1 MVFDERQILLN
12 GESVCEEVCKCQHEE
27 TKKCTF
33 LLKALLCL
41 ASDTWVFSEVRCLDT
56 DIYLRPWLGSLL
68 GWTWWSAI
76 SWIIQIGCWRW
87 DVHPSRKRVK
97 CHACARACILQQV
110 SWNSAWQI
118 SSFPQPLQLLPG
130 VHRVPWHGRQV
141 PGHCYSSTNLSDSVQ
156 SHLQGPFAARDV
168 NEQGLQ
174 LHIASAEMFVQSTHV
189 AKQATTWKGSS
200 LSSLT
205 DCISSLFDDC
215 TGLLTQKSFQGELL
229 LPPSSTCCK
238 DISPPL
244 LQGMLRR
251 EPQR

>member
-1 MVFDERQILLN
+1 MFRYRYLPEALTWVTLGLN
-12 GESVCEEVCKCQHEE
+12 LMISNFLDNTNRMLKVGCSPIKEKGKVPCLCQSMHPSASQLEQ
-27 TKKCTF
+27 
-33 LLKALLCL
+33 CL
-41 ASDTWVFSEVRCLDT
+41 ANLIIPT
-56 DIYLRPWLGSLL
+56 
-68 GWTWWSAI
+68 AI
-76 SWIIQIGCWRW
+76 ATAPRSTQ
-87 DVHPSRKRVK
+87 S
-97 CHACARACILQQV
+97 
-110 SWNSAWQI
+110 
-118 SSFPQPLQLLPG
+118 PL
-130 VHRVPWHGRQV
+130 HGRQV

-215 TGLLTQKSFQGELL
+215 MGLLTQKFFQGEFLL
-229 LPPSSTCCK
+229 APSSTFCK